1 MRHFL
6 LSPGLILSVSTG
18 AFAEVPFT
26 QPRSPGPYG
35 WNLAQITM
43 MQYASGATSPLGALI
58 MKRLLLA
65 LVALFALFVVPAF
78 AEVPYVQGCS
88 TATTGWLTGNTTLTQ
103 YNSGA
108 GPLGLATPNGA
119 PYCVITNTSTVQ
131 TGWPGASMWF
141 GDLPASNNDWVQS
154 NGTGGPLPGYPGQ
167 FTQIVWAYVFVT
179 GPNAW
184 QAQPNQSM
192 AAFIIDNNPNIQN
205 AVNGVYGPNN
215 GAPSYF
221 ESLFALSVPPGGG
234 SVQVFYTTDY
244 GYIPNPG
251 LPLVATIT
259 QNGWYGFAATYSRD
273 PTGTGA
279 AILTQQV
286 MDVNGNVLGSNTQ
299 SNANTPSQS
308 LFGTDELTL
317 NWQPGQTGF
326 MGNVLAIIGSQS
338 YLGPPVPLAPPAAG
352 SITGTL
358 IVPVAGSIINLTT
371 QGSTDWAVWGYNG
384 STSLTPV
391 DRKSIGG
398 SKISALTSIGSGY
411 NAYFNNSTFS
421 LSWADGTP
429 TASGAI
435 DPNGIYVAGQNNG
448 YSFTV
453 PASTSPQTVYVHVGL
468 YQTSAG
474 KLTATL
480 SDGSAPAYVDTSLGD
495 TIDTSHGKE
504 AYYAITYKAN
514 SPGQTLTVTW
524 TNTTGGGNVTIQSVA
539 LGTSGSGS
547 ITGALTIPAAGSNIS
562 LTAQGTTDWAV
573 WGYNGSTSLTPVDR
587 KTTGGSKISTLTA
600 MGSGYNGSFNNSTF
614 SLSWSDGL
622 PTASSVNDQ
631 NGIYVSG
638 INNGYSFTVPAG
650 TTPQTVYVHVG
661 LYQTSAGKLTATLS
675 DGSAPA
681 YVDTSLGD
689 TVDTSHGKEAYYSIT
704 YKAGSPGQSLMV
716 TWTNTTSGGNV
727 TIQGVAL
734 GTAALGSIVGALTI
748 PAAGSNIN
756 LTAQGTTDWAVWG
769 YGGSPNFTPVF
780 RKSSGGSQIGA
791 ITAIGNGGYYDF
803 GNSTFALSWTDGS
816 PTTGVSSDTNG
827 IYVPGVNNGY
837 SFTVPATTS
846 PQVVYVYLGLYQT
859 TAGQLTAT
867 LSDGS
872 AVPYVNTSLG
882 DTVDTTHGQ
891 EAYYAITYY
900 AASAGQ
906 TLSISWVNTTGNGNV
921 TMQGVALA
929 P

>member
-1 MRHFL
+1 
-6 LSPGLILSVSTG
+6 
-18 AFAEVPFT
+18 
-26 QPRSPGPYG
+26 
-35 WNLAQITM
+35 
-43 MQYASGATSPLGALI
+43 
-58 MKRLLLA
+58 
-65 LVALFALFVVPAF
+65 
-78 AEVPYVQGCS
+78 
-88 TATTGWLTGNTTLTQ
+88 
-103 YNSGA
+103 
-108 GPLGLATPNGA
+108 
-119 PYCVITNTSTVQ
+119 
-131 TGWPGASMWF
+131 
-141 GDLPASNNDWVQS
+141 
-154 NGTGGPLPGYPGQ
+154 
-167 FTQIVWAYVFVT
+167 
-179 GPNAW
+179 
-184 QAQPNQSM
+184 
-192 AAFIIDNNPNIQN
+192 
-205 AVNGVYGPNN
+205 
-215 GAPSYF
+215 
-221 ESLFALSVPPGGG
+221 
-234 SVQVFYTTDY
+234 
-244 GYIPNPG
+244 
-251 LPLVATIT
+251 
-259 QNGWYGFAATYSRD
+259 
-273 PTGTGA
+273 
-279 AILTQQV
+279 
-286 MDVNGNVLGSNTQ
+286 
-299 SNANTPSQS
+299 
-308 LFGTDELTL
+308 
-317 NWQPGQTGF
+317 

-453 PASTSPQTVYVHVGL
+453 PASTS
-468 YQTSAG
+468 
-474 KLTATL
+474 
-480 SDGSAPAYVDTSLGD
+480 
-495 TIDTSHGKE
+495 
-504 AYYAITYKAN
+504 
-514 SPGQTLTVTW
+514 
-524 TNTTGGGNVTIQSVA
+524 
-539 LGTSGSGS
+539 
-547 ITGALTIPAAGSNIS
+547 
-562 LTAQGTTDWAV
+562 
-573 WGYNGSTSLTPVDR
+573 
-587 KTTGGSKISTLTA
+587 
-600 MGSGYNGSFNNSTF
+600 
-614 SLSWSDGL
+614 
-622 PTASSVNDQ
+622 
-631 NGIYVSG
+631 
-638 INNGYSFTVPAG
+638 
-650 TTPQTVYVHVG
+650 PQTVYVHVG

>member
-1 MRHFL
+1 M
-6 LSPGLILSVSTG
+6 T
-18 AFAEVPFT
+18 
-26 QPRSPGPYG
+26 
-35 WNLAQITM
+35 
-43 MQYASGATSPLGALI
+43 QYASGATSPLGALI

-65 LVALFALFVVPAF
+65 LAALVALFVVPAF

-88 TATTGWLTGNTTLTQ
+88 SASTGWLTSATTLTQ

-108 GPLGLATPNGA
+108 GPLGLTTPNGA

-184 QAQPNQSM
+184 QAQPNQST

-273 PTGTGA
+273 PTGTGE

-299 SNANTPSQS
+299 SYASLPSQS
-308 LFGTDELTL
+308 LFGTDEQTL

-326 MGNVLAIIGSQS
+326 MGNVLAIMGSQS

-358 IVPVAGSIINLTT
+358 IVPAPGSIINLTT
-371 QGSTDWAVWGYNG
+371 QGSTDWAVWGYSG
-384 STSLTPV
+384 SPSLTPV
-391 DRKSIGG
+391 DRKSTGG
-398 SKISALTSIGSGY
+398 SKISALTAIGSGY

-421 LSWADGTP
+421 LSWADGAP
-429 TASGAI
+429 AAI
-435 DPNGIYVAGQNNG
+435 VANDQNGIYVSGLNNG

-453 PASTSPQTVYVHVGL
+453 PAGTTQQTVYVHVGL

-524 TNTTGGGNVTIQSVA
+524 TNTAAGGNVTIQSVA

-562 LTAQGTTDWAV
+562 LTSQGTTDWAV
-573 WGYNGSTSLTPVDR
+573 WGYSGSTSLTPVDR
-587 KTTGGSKISTLTA
+587 KSTGGSKISALTA
-600 MGSGYNGSFNNSTF
+600 MGSGNNAYFNNSTF

-638 INNGYSFTVPAG
+638 LNNGYSFTVPAG

-704 YKAGSPGQSLMV
+704 YKAGSPGQSLTV
-716 TWTNTTSGGNV
+716 TWTNTTNSGNV

-748 PAAGSNIN
+748 PAGSNIN

-780 RKSSGGSQIGA
+780 RKSSGGSQISA

-816 PTTGVSSDTNG
+816 PTTSVSSDTNG

-872 AVPYVNTSLG
+872 AVPYVDTSLG
-882 DTVDTTHGQ
+882 DTVDTSHGQ
-891 EAYYAITYY
+891 EAYYAITYN
-900 AASAGQ
+900 AGSAGQ
-906 TLSISWVNTTGNGNV
+906 TLTISWVNTTGSGNV
-921 TMQGVALA
+921 TMQGVALS